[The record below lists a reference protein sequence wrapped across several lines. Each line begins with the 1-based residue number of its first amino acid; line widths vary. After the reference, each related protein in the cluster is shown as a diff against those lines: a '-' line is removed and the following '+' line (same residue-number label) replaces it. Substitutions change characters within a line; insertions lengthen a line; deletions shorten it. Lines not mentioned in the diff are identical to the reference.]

1 MKWFWEW
8 LFTFVVQADREKL
21 TVMAGDWNAII
32 EELDTTKNFQS
43 KFCKVLNRL
52 KNMSYI
58 DSFRH
63 FHLLSAK
70 HKSGLS
76 DHCQLEIELNLRVR
90 FPSVLEVWD
99 SWLSV
104 SSP

>member
-1 MKWFWEW
+1 
-8 LFTFVVQADREKL
+8 
-21 TVMAGDWNAII
+21 MAGDWNTII

-63 FHLLSAK
+63 FRLLSAK